1 VSSSLTVNEESLIQ
15 ANAGTDLTDCDGTF
29 NLNANSPGTLGATWS
44 VVSGT
49 ASINSLGSPTSTATL
64 SSPGSAVLRWTISS
78 AACGTSSSDEVTL
91 NLLTTPISGTVSG
104 TASQCIEA
112 LAGSAQFSFSNNINL
127 ETYSWTVPAGMNI
140 VSGAGSNQITAD
152 WTSGAASTGISGQVC
167 VTASNA
173 CSTAVPICMNI
184 NYQSVV
190 PVAPG
195 SISGTAKL
203 CPGNTQTFSVATVS
217 RAAQYDWILPAGL
230 SINSGSGTNVLNVS
244 VGAGYTGGTLSVRAT
259 NACGSGSYR
268 SKSLG
273 LNMPLTPGIIS
284 GPVNGLCALSS
295 VSYSTSG
302 TAAAT
307 KYQWTIPSG
316 ASISGSDSGSAVVI
330 NYGTSSGTI
339 TVRGMNSCGTGNA
352 RSVSVSV
359 LPARPGSITGST
371 TPCAGQTYNYGTA
384 TISSATSYNWSVPSG
399 AVISSGPAPYSKD
412 IQVTYGPLTAS
423 NQLVTVS
430 ASNACGTGAVRSLS
444 GITIG
449 SCSGSREASEL
460 SGITA
465 TVYPNPTAGQ
475 FYLALETLNDEE
487 LDITLS
493 NFVGQVI
500 HRELRSVIPGA
511 QLLTYDLH
519 GQKSG
524 VYLLKIRS
532 GNAVQTLRV
541 ILQP

>member
-1 VSSSLTVNEESLIQ
+1 
-15 ANAGTDLTDCDGTF
+15 
-29 NLNANSPGTLGATWS
+29 
-44 VVSGT
+44 
-49 ASINSLGSPTSTATL
+49 
-64 SSPGSAVLRWTISS
+64 
-78 AACGTSSSDEVTL
+78 
-91 NLLTTPISGTVSG
+91 
-104 TASQCIEA
+104 
-112 LAGSAQFSFSNNINL
+112 
-127 ETYSWTVPAGMNI
+127 MNI

-152 WTSGAASTGISGQVC
+152 WTSAAASAGISGQVC
-167 VTASNA
+167 VTSANA
-173 CSTAVPICMNI
+173 CSTATPNCLTI
-184 NYQSVV
+184 NYQSAI
-190 PVAPG
+190 PVTPG

-203 CPGNTQTFSVATVS
+203 CPGNTQTFSVAAVS
-217 RAAQYDWILPAGL
+217 RASQYDWTLPAGV
-230 SINSGSGTNVLNVS
+230 SISSGSGTNVISVNVG
-244 VGAGYTGGTLSVRAT
+244 VGYTGGTLAVRAG
-259 NACGSGSYR
+259 NACGNGSYR

-273 LNMPLTPGIIS
+273 LNMPLTPSIIS

-295 VSYSTSG
+295 VSYSTGG

-339 TVRGMNSCGTGNA
+339 TVRGVNSCGTGNA

-359 LPARPGSITGST
+359 LPARPGSISGST
-371 TPCAGQTYNYGTA
+371 TPCTGQTYNYGTA
-384 TISSATSYNWSVPSG
+384 SVSSATSYNWSVPSG
-399 AVISSGPAPYSKD
+399 AVISSGQAPYSKD

-430 ASNACGTGAVRSLS
+430 ASNTCGTGAVRSLS

-449 SCSGSREASEL
+449 SCGGSREAAEL
-460 SGITA
+460 PGITA
-465 TVYPNPTAGQ
+465 TVYPNPTSGQ
-475 FYLALETLNDEE
+475 FFLALETLNDEE

-493 NFVGQVI
+493 NLVGQVF

-511 QLLTYDLH
+511 QLITYELR

-524 VYLLKIRS
+524 VYLLRIRS
-532 GNAVQTLRV
+532 GNEIQTLRV